1 MCTHF
6 GACGALSVT
15 SWSRRSRGGQAFGES
30 RVGTLRIDS
39 GRAWCRETTALAS
52 YACMMSDLGFSEAV
66 ARFHE
71 VNFLD
76 SRQPVV
82 IGRGAGGDGSPGRNL
97 VPKAGRQRRS

>member
-1 MCTHF
+1 
-6 GACGALSVT
+6 
-15 SWSRRSRGGQAFGES
+15 
-30 RVGTLRIDS
+30 
-39 GRAWCRETTALAS
+39 
-52 YACMMSDLGFSEAV
+52 MMSDLGFSEAV

-97 VPKAGRQRRS
+97 VPKAGREQWS